1 LLVLSVVIAACSSA
15 FIDGWSAG
23 PLAPCGGDVKCD
35 ELAAVATMGLDKKY
49 PGHPEVRSVD
59 IHDEGP
65 QRNGQTLVRIG
76 ASIHVA
82 VFNLADGSVHAIGV
96 GYLGIGR
103 TARTFEHP

>member
-1 LLVLSVVIAACSSA
+1 LVPILIAACSPT
-15 FIDGWSAG
+15 FIDGWSVG
-23 PLAPCGGDVKCD
+23 RPAPCGGDVKCD
-35 ELAAVATMGLDKKY
+35 ELQDVATAGLDAKY
-49 PGHPEVRSVD
+49 PGHASIQSAR

-96 GYLGIGR
+96 GYFGISR